1 MDDIMRLGHSS
12 ELPELKHLRSFAG
25 TKGVRLIRLFDCL
38 EDVQVWIKDRQGRY
52 VWVNRAFLT
61 NYAIKEDVPLAALDE
76 VQGKTDHDLCPVY
89 LADQYQAD
97 DELVLAGQA
106 VANRIELVGQL
117 DGGAAWS
124 VTNKIPLQASNG
136 AVIGT
141 AGLTWR
147 LREEDAA
154 ASPGAHLGAVLNHLR
169 GHYRDPITNAQLA
182 KLAGLSVRAFE
193 RKFLAAFHLPPQRY
207 LRKLRLRLAGHA
219 LVFSHRSIVEVALDS
234 GFADQ
239 SHFTREFRRHFGRT
253 PREFRAW
260 YARSPGVPITKSG
273 VSNQ

>member
-1 MDDIMRLGHSS
+1 MDDIMRSGHLSG
-12 ELPELKHLRSFAG
+12 LAQLAQLRSFTGA
-25 TKGVRLIRLFDCL
+25 KGVQLIRLFDCL

-61 NYAIKEDVPLAALDE
+61 NYAVNEEVPYAELGG
-76 VQGKTDHDLCPVY
+76 VQGKTDHELCSVC
-89 LADQYQAD
+89 LADQYEAD
-97 DELVLAGQA
+97 DKQVLAGQA
-106 VANRIELVGQL
+106 VVNRIELVGQP

-154 ASPGAHLGAVLNHLR
+154 MSPGTRFGAVLNHVR
-169 GHYRDPITNAQLA
+169 DHYREPITNTQLA
-182 KLAGLSVRAFE
+182 RLAGLSVRAFE
-193 RKFLAAFHLPPQRY
+193 RKFLAAFRVPPQRY
-207 LRKLRLRLAGHA
+207 LRKLRLRMASHA
-219 LVFSHRSIVEVALDS
+219 LVFSHRSIVEVALDC

-253 PREFRAW
+253 PRDYRAW
-260 YARSPGVPITKSG
+260 YARLSAAPIT
-273 VSNQ
+273 